1 MEQKPS
7 FVWLWRE
14 SLVVSAVATYG
25 VCEGTAI
32 VVLWVLAA
40 MNGVFSP
47 ETAGA
52 AAALV
57 LVWGTWYFV
66 MVGWI
71 LILVVSLLV
80 AWVRY
85 VVAVRRYRRWTLRE
99 KPSRA

>member
-14 SLVVSAVATYG
+14 SLVASAVATYG
-25 VCEGTAI
+25 VCARTAI

-47 ETAGA
+47 ETAGVA
-52 AAALV
+52 VALV
-57 LVWGTWYFV
+57 LIWGTWYFV
-66 MVGWI
+66 MVGWV

-85 VVAVRRYRRWTLRE
+85 VIAVRRYRRWPLRE